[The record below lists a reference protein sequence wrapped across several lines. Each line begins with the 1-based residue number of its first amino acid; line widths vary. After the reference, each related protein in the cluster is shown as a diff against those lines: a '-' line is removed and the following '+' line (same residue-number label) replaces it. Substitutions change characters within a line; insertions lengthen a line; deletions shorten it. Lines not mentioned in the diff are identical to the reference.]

1 MPNGASARH
10 TAAAGAQ
17 MEFET
22 GRTPAV
28 QITPRQ
34 RWSIALTYIM
44 IAVVFAFGVN
54 QRDSALNQ
62 ASAYSNLEA
71 GISAQYPAR
80 WLLEEAGPYIF
91 RLRDMANRG
100 FNTVIE
106 VSAAPVGSDTS
117 ERNILDQLTLR
128 RAQTLIDYA
137 VLGYDVYHLADNTPA
152 ISMSYSY
159 VSRDASPFLE
169 GVSSI
174 VYGLDILTIR
184 RGQGLI
190 ISFRADADIYER
202 ELETLRWFVQ
212 NLVF

>member
-1 MPNGASARH
+1 
-10 TAAAGAQ
+10 

-22 GRTPAV
+22 GRSPAV
-28 QITPRQ
+28 QISPRQ
-34 RWSIALTYIM
+34 RWSIALAYLVI
-44 IAVVFAFGVN
+44 FAGFALGVG
-54 QRDSALNQ
+54 QRDGALNQ
-62 ASAYSNLEA
+62 ASDYANLEA
-71 GISAQYPAR
+71 GISAKYPAR
-80 WLLEEAGPYIF
+80 WLLEESGPYIF
-91 RLRDMANRG
+91 RLRDMARRG

-117 ERNILDQLTLR
+117 ERNILDQLTLQ
-128 RAQTLIDYA
+128 RAQSLTDYT
-137 VLGYDVYHLADNTPA
+137 VLGYADYQLADGLPA

-190 ISFRADADIYER
+190 ISLRADAGVYQR
-202 ELETLRWFVQ
+202 ELETLRWFVR
-212 NLVF
+212 NLEF

>member
-1 MPNGASARH
+1 
-10 TAAAGAQ
+10 

-22 GRTPAV
+22 GRSPAI

-34 RWSIALTYIM
+34 RWSIALAYIM
-44 IAVVFAFGVN
+44 IAVGFALGVN
-54 QRDSALNQ
+54 QRDGALNQ
-62 ASAYSNLEA
+62 ASDYINLEA
-71 GISAQYPAR
+71 GISAKYPAR
-80 WLLEEAGPYIF
+80 WLLEESGPYIF
-91 RLRDMANRG
+91 RLRDMARRG

-106 VSAAPVGSDTS
+106 VSAAPVGSETS
-117 ERNILDQLTLR
+117 ERNILDQLTLQ
-128 RAQTLIDYA
+128 RAQVLIDYA
-137 VLGYDVYHLADNTPA
+137 VLGYDVYQLADGSPA
-152 ISMSYSY
+152 ISMSYSF

-190 ISFRADADIYER
+190 ISFRADAAIYER

-212 NLVF
+212 NLEF